1 MTFTATSSGT
11 FSRADLQR
19 AIQEKE
25 EEIRQKT
32 QELKELKE
40 LLQCLTPDEDPDENS
55 VCAQLLHHLLC
66 DVSPFLCRAS
76 PSRFSMS

>member
-55 VCAQLLHHLLC
+55 VCAHTCCVMSRHFC
-66 DVSPFLCRAS
+66 AGPARRDSP
-76 PSRFSMS
+76 